1 MSELTTETTTTHTER
16 HGASEGTY
24 FAIFVLLAVLTLIEL
39 VATYLPIV
47 KVPLLLGLA
56 CGKAWLVVQFYMHLR
71 YDSRILTWTFIVPV
85 IIGVIATLLL
95 QPLITTYYF

>member
-1 MSELTTETTTTHTER
+1 MSELTTETTHTER

-39 VATYLPIV
+39 VATYLPII

-56 CGKAWLVVQFYMHLR
+56 TGKAWLVVQFYMHLR
-71 YDSRILTWTFIVPV
+71 YDARILTWSFLVPV
-85 IIGVIATLLL
+85 AIGVLITLLL
-95 QPLITTYYF
+95 QPLVTTYYF

>member
-39 VATYLPIV
+39 VATYMPIV

>member
-1 MSELTTETTTTHTER
+1 MSEPTTEITTTHTER

-24 FAIFVLLAVLTLIEL
+24 FAIFVLLAVLTLMEL
-39 VATYLPIV
+39 VATYLPII

-71 YDSRILTWTFIVPV
+71 YDSRILTWAFLLPV
-85 IIGVIATLLL
+85 AIGVLITILL
-95 QPLITTYYF
+95 QPLVTTYYY